1 MKMDVF
7 VEFPP
12 LETERLILRELKP
25 TDAEA
30 IFYYLSNPE
39 VTHYLASQ
47 R

>member
-1 MKMDVF
+1 MKTDVF
-7 VEFPP
+7 WEFRQ

-30 IFYYLSNPE
+30 IFHYLSNPE